1 VVVDSVRNKT
11 GSIEVL
17 SDHEIFLDVV
27 PKGSKEFPDITVSR
41 YLTASAKNESSVIAE
56 VLNSPVIAYN
66 RTGNGKTV
74 YIGINPS
81 PEWSNFYYS
90 GTFPVFWLQLIRWV
104 NRDESTLGVNNFH
117 TGDYLPVSADTVI
130 TTPSMKTVYSSNL
143 LLDEAGFYELDH
155 GDRTEVIAA
164 SLLSERESDIS
175 ANKLVK
181 AMDDA
186 DLDLKKRLYPSE
198 KTFCP
203 ISSLLWRYSSSWKY
217 TTIKGGA

>member
-74 YIGINPS
+74 YIGIKS
-81 PEWSNFYYS
+81 
-90 GTFPVFWLQLIRWV
+90 VA
-104 NRDESTLGVNNFH
+104 GVEQ
-117 TGDYLPVSADTVI
+117 
-130 TTPSMKTVYSSNL
+130 L
-143 LLDEAGFYELDH
+143 LLQRHIPCVL
-155 GDRTEVIAA
+155 AA
-164 SLLSERESDIS
+164 
-175 ANKLVK
+175 AHK
-181 AMDDA
+181 M
-186 DLDLKKRLYPSE
+186 
-198 KTFCP
+198 
-203 ISSLLWRYSSSWKY
+203 
-217 TTIKGGA
+217 GQQG

>member
-1 VVVDSVRNKT
+1 
-11 GSIEVL
+11 
-17 SDHEIFLDVV
+17 
-27 PKGSKEFPDITVSR
+27 
-41 YLTASAKNESSVIAE
+41 
-56 VLNSPVIAYN
+56 
-66 RTGNGKTV
+66 
-74 YIGINPS
+74 
-81 PEWSNFYYS
+81 
-90 GTFPVFWLQLIRWV
+90 VFWLQLIRWV

-186 DLDLKKRLYPSE
+186 DLDLKKEAVSVRKDILPYLVSAVALFIFME
-198 KTFCP
+198 VYYYKRRGL
-203 ISSLLWRYSSSWKY
+203 I
-217 TTIKGGA
+217 